1 MKARTDWHKSFF
13 RNSFYNPADK
23 AALAKA
29 PEEVVDE
36 ERAKREGYVER
47 LAKVRE
53 ALARLK

>member
-29 PEEVVDE
+29 
-36 ERAKREGYVER
+36 RTR
-47 LAKVRE
+47 
-53 ALARLK
+53 